1 MLELLGGRFL
11 SREARSRAPK
21 AWVGGRAGDTK
32 ETVDD
37 QKPGWGLPLWIAA
50 AVVLFWIAPRPP
62 EAPRQLPEDVL
73 AMQRAANFVVR
84 DAQQWQR
91 DHGDQSLPWAEADGH
106 LAIVI
111 DDVGRELHL
120 FEKLLSLRYRLTFS
134 VLPGSVYAAGTQL
147 RLDADRRRYR
157 EVMLHLPM
165 EPADGKAMREGDE
178 AKETFLLRTDDAET
192 IRRKTEAALEKVP
205 AAVGI
210 NNHMGSGLTA
220 DRDAMDA
227 VMEVLSD
234 RQLFFLD
241 SRTHHDTQGIA
252 AASAAGVPALAR
264 QVFLDHDASAEAI
277 AAQLDEAARLSKIG
291 PTVAIGHPSAEMYEV
306 LAAKLP
312 ELLQQ
317 GVAVYPLSHVLGHQL
332 RGEAA
337 PDSSSQ
343 QRVSATP

>member
-1 MLELLGGRFL
+1 M
-11 SREARSRAPK
+11 
-21 AWVGGRAGDTK
+21 GD
-32 ETVDD
+32 E
-37 QKPGWGLPLWIAA
+37 KPGWGLPLWIAA

-62 EAPRQLPEDVL
+62 DAPRQLPEEAL
-73 AMQRAANFVVR
+73 AMQRATEFVVR
-84 DAQQWQR
+84 DTRQWQQ

-120 FEKLLSLRYRLTFS
+120 FEKLVSLRYPLTFS
-134 VLPGSVYAAGTQL
+134 VLPGSVYAAGTQQ

-165 EPADGKAMREGDE
+165 EPSDAKAMHEGDE

-192 IRRKTEAALEKVP
+192 IRRKTEAALEQVP

-210 NNHMGSGLTA
+210 NNHMGSSLTA
-220 DRDAMDA
+220 DREAMDA
-227 VMEVLSD
+227 VMQVLRD
-234 RQLFFLD
+234 RKLFFLD

-252 AASAAGVPALAR
+252 AASAADVPALSR

-277 AAQLDEAARLSKIG
+277 AAQLDEAARLSKLG
-291 PTVAIGHPSAEMYEV
+291 PTVAIGHPSAQMYEV

-312 ELLQQ
+312 ELLEA
-317 GVAVYPLSHVLGHQL
+317 GVAVYPLSHVLEHQL

-337 PDSSSQ
+337 PESASQ
-343 QRVSATP
+343 QRPSVTP

>member
-1 MLELLGGRFL
+1 MGE
-11 SREARSRAPK
+11 E
-21 AWVGGRAGDTK
+21 
-32 ETVDD
+32 
-37 QKPGWGLPLWIAA
+37 KPSWGLPLWIAA

-62 EAPRQLPEDVL
+62 QAPRQLPEDAL
-73 AMQRAANFVVR
+73 ATQRAAEFVVR
-84 DAQQWQR
+84 DARQWQE
-91 DHGDQSLPWAEADGH
+91 DHGDRALPWAESDGH

-120 FEKLLSLRYRLTFS
+120 FEKLVSLRYRLTFS
-134 VLPGSVYAAGTQL
+134 ILPGSVYAAGAQL

-165 EPADGKAMREGDE
+165 EPSATEAMHEGDE
-178 AKETFLLRTDDAET
+178 AKESFLLTTDDVET
-192 IRRKTEAALEKVP
+192 IRRKTLAALEKVP

-210 NNHMGSGLTA
+210 NNHMGSRLTA
-220 DRDAMDA
+220 DRAAMDA
-227 VMEVLSD
+227 VMMVLHK
-234 RQLFFLD
+234 RKLFFLD

-252 AASAAGVPALAR
+252 AAAAAEVPALSR

-312 ELLQQ
+312 ELLDA
-317 GVAVYPLSHVLGHQL
+317 GVSVYPLSHVLEHQL
-332 RGEAA
+332 RGERA
-337 PDSSSQ
+337 PDSDSQ
-343 QRVSATP
+343 QK

>member
-1 MLELLGGRFL
+1 MGE
-11 SREARSRAPK
+11 E
-21 AWVGGRAGDTK
+21 
-32 ETVDD
+32 
-37 QKPGWGLPLWIAA
+37 KPSWGLPLWIAA

-62 EAPRQLPEDVL
+62 QAPRQLPEDAQ
-73 AMQRAANFVVR
+73 AMQRAASFVVR
-84 DAQQWQR
+84 DTRRWQQ
-91 DHGDQSLPWAEADGH
+91 DHGDESLAWAEADGH

-120 FEKLLSLRYRLTFS
+120 FEKLVSLRYRLTFS
-134 VLPGSVYAAGTQL
+134 VLPGSVYATGTQL

-165 EPADGKAMREGDE
+165 EPADPKAMREGDE
-178 AKETFLLRTDDAET
+178 AKETFLLSTDDAET

-205 AAVGI
+205 EAVGI
-210 NNHMGSGLTA
+210 NNHMGSRLTA

-227 VMEVLSD
+227 VMTVLRE

-252 AASAAGVPALAR
+252 AAAAADVPALSR
-264 QVFLDHDASAEAI
+264 QVFLDHEVSAEAI

-306 LAAKLP
+306 LASKLP
-312 ELLQQ
+312 ELLEA
-317 GVAVYPLSHVLGHQL
+317 GVSVYPLSHVLEHQL
-332 RGEAA
+332 RGETA
-337 PDSSSQ
+337 PESASQ
-343 QRVSATP
+343 QTAP

>member
-1 MLELLGGRFL
+1 MDPESLGRGGWGGTK
-11 SREARSRAPK
+11 RAV
-21 AWVGGRAGDTK
+21 A
-32 ETVDD
+32 EE
-37 QKPGWGLPLWIAA
+37 KPGWGLPLWIAT

-62 EAPRQLPEDVL
+62 EAPRQLPEDAL
-73 AMQRAANFVVR
+73 AEQRAAAFVVR
-84 DAQQWQR
+84 DTVQWQQ
-91 DHGDQSLPWAEADGH
+91 DHGDRSLPWAKADGH

-120 FEKLLSLRYRLTFS
+120 FEKLVSLRYRLTFS

-157 EVMLHLPM
+157 EVLLHLPM
-165 EPADGKAMREGDE
+165 EPSDANAMLEGDE
-178 AKETFLLRTDDAET
+178 ATETFLLRTDDAPT
-192 IRRKTEAALEKVP
+192 IRRKTEAALQRVP

-220 DRDAMDA
+220 DREAMDA
-227 VMEVLSD
+227 VMAVLHA
-234 RQLFFLD
+234 RKLFFLD

-252 AASAAGVPALAR
+252 AASAAQVPALSR

-291 PTVAIGHPSAEMYEV
+291 PTVAIGHPSAQMYEV

-312 ELLQQ
+312 ELLEQ
-317 GVAVYPLSHVLGHQL
+317 GVSVYPLSHVLEHQL
-332 RGEAA
+332 RGEPA
-337 PDSSSQ
+337 PESSSQ
-343 QRVSATP
+343 QQSPETP